1 MPEAHDVVAGR
12 YELEAVI
19 ASGGMATVWTANDR
33 VLARRVAL
41 KLLHHHLASDEGF
54 LERFRHEA
62 LSAAR
67 LTHPNVVAI
76 YDTGSEENG
85 DPIHYIVMEH
95 CGGGTLADL
104 LRKDGPFPTDRVIGV
119 GTTICDALDY
129 AHSKAIV
136 HRDVKPGNVLIGD
149 DGVLKVGDFGIAK
162 AVNATTDITTTGKII
177 GTVAYISP
185 EYAGDQDLDARSDLY
200 SLGVV
205 LYELAVGKVP
215 FDETTSVATAMK
227 HLNEPP
233 APPRSRRAGVSR
245 GLEAVILKALEKD
258 PDRRYASAAE
268 MRDALRAVGSGG
280 GDQTSMMRAPV
291 AAPAPH
297 DETSF
302 RTESRW
308 LLPVIGVIVAA
319 LVLTAALVALFDED
333 RGGVRRDPDTEPA
346 AGGTTIDPGAPS
358 DFDPPP
364 GDGTEDTTGLQEVV
378 DGNTATTWKTD
389 TYSTPLSVQ
398 KRGVGILFDLGTT
411 TEVDRVEIVTPDD
424 DMTLVLLA
432 GDEAP
437 AAETD
442 LDEIDTVQTEAGKL
456 TFTVDVSARYWLVWI
471 TDLPGG
477 AAGSGEI
484 GEVRFFGP

>member
-1 MPEAHDVVAGR
+1 MPEAHDVVAAR
-12 YELEAVI
+12 YELEETI
-19 ASGGMATVWTANDR
+19 ASGGMATVWKAHDR

-54 LERFRHEA
+54 LERFRREA
-62 LSAAR
+62 LAAAR

-76 YDTGSEENG
+76 YDTGTEERG

-104 LRKDGPFPTDRVIGV
+104 LRKDGPFPTDRVIDV

-185 EYAGDQDLDARSDLY
+185 EYASDRDLDARSDLY
-200 SLGVV
+200 SLGIV

-233 APPRSRRAGVSR
+233 PSPRSQRAGVSR

-258 PDRRYASAAE
+258 PDRRYSSAAE
-268 MRDALRAVGSGG
+268 MRDALRAIGSGG
-280 GDQTSMMRAPV
+280 GDRTSMMRTPV
-291 AAPAPH
+291 AAPPPR
-297 DETSF
+297 DEASF

-319 LVLTAALVALFDED
+319 LVLTAAMVALFDED

-346 AGGTTIDPGAPS
+346 VGGTAINPGTPS

-364 GDGTEDTTGLQEVV
+364 GDGTEDTTGLIEVT
-378 DGNTATTWKTD
+378 DGDSSTTWKTD

-398 KRGVGILFDLGTT
+398 KPGVGILFDLGQATQV
-411 TEVDRVEIVTPDD
+411 ERVEITTPSEG
-424 DMTLVLLA
+424 MTVVLLA
-432 GDEAP
+432 GDDAP
-437 AAETD
+437 STATD
-442 LDEIDTVQTEAGKL
+442 LDEVDTVQTEAGRL
-456 TFTVDVSARYWLVWI
+456 TFPTDITARYWLVWI

-477 AAGSGEI
+477 TGGYGEI